1 MKRHYLSTIILLSLL
16 LAACASSPKQPPV
29 ALLAAGGTDTADHA
43 RLNSRILQAAA
54 RKTFEGEL
62 PLGPGDLL
70 EVSVFDVPEFSELK
84 VRVSSAGTVM
94 LPLLGSVRAADLT
107 PGEFR
112 ETLGRQLGEE
122 YLQDPQVT
130 VSVLELKSHRVSVIG
145 AVERAGVFEMTSRLR
160 VTDALAMAEGLRED
174 AATTVYLI
182 RQAPARNHAS
192 APPGPST
199 SKAGFSGDG
208 EFGETAKDSPRDLII
223 EIDLDKLVDG
233 GQDLN
238 LPLRS
243 GDVIRVPRAGS
254 VYVGGAVQKPQ
265 SLEIRGA
272 LSVEQAIVA
281 AGGPTEVADRGDVRI
296 YRRTADG
303 RREIIQVD
311 LKAIEEGRPGPLLK
325 RDDVVMVRTHGG
337 KAVLIGFP
345 GLHPG
350 SIRDGCPRLRLLAGG

>member
-1 MKRHYLSTIILLSLL
+1 MKRQYASTSILVSLL
-16 LAACASSPKQPPV
+16 LAGCASSAIQLGAP
-29 ALLAAGGTDTADHA
+29 LLATGGTPTADHA
-43 RLNSRILQAAA
+43 RLNNRIVAAAA
-54 RKTFEGEL
+54 RKTLQGEL
-62 PLGPGDLL
+62 PLGPGDLV

-84 VRVSSAGTVM
+84 VRVSPAGTVM

-112 ETLGRQLGEE
+112 ETLRQQLGEK

-130 VSVLELKSHRVSVIG
+130 VLVLELKSHRVSVIG
-145 AVERAGVFEMTSRLR
+145 AVQRAGVFEMTSRLR

-182 RQAPARNHAS
+182 RQVRGRDHAGAPL
-192 APPGPST
+192 GPSA
-199 SKAGFSGDG
+199 SKAGFTG
-208 EFGETAKDSPRDLII
+208 EGQFSATVKESPRDLTI

-238 LPLRS
+238 LPLHS
-243 GDVIRVPRAGS
+243 GDVIQVPRAGS
-254 VYVGGAVQKPQ
+254 VYVGGAVEKRQ

-281 AGGPTEVADRGDVRI
+281 AGGLTEVADGRNVWI

-311 LKAIEEGRPGPLLK
+311 LQPIAEGRPGPLLK
-325 RDDVVMVRTHGG
+325 KDDVVIVGTDGAKAFMV
-337 KAVLIGFP
+337 GFRDFFQ
-345 GLHPG
+345 GLVGVGVSVVP
-350 SIRDGCPRLRLLAGG
+350 